1 MDAQCVQYNILRH
14 IESYVHWLLPVNMG
28 KKNGKKLLPPCG
40 ISYTLNECGLATNQY
55 LTNEIKMKI
64 EALHHHH
71 I

>member
-1 MDAQCVQYNILRH
+1 
-14 IESYVHWLLPVNMG
+14 MG